1 MSAIAIITARGGSK
15 RIPRKNIKEFCGKP
29 IINYSIE
36 AALGSGIFD
45 EVMVST
51 DDEEIADIAKA
62 AGANVPFF
70 RSAETSSDTA
80 TTADVLLEVLDEYEK
95 RGQSF
100 EYGCCIYPTA
110 PFITA
115 RKLREAMDE
124 LVKSGAESIV
134 PMQEFSYPPQR
145 GLFIDDNGLVKML
158 HPEYAT
164 TRSQDL
170 QKQYHECGQFYI
182 FRNDAFRIQ
191 KDTTM
196 EKSIPYII
204 DPVESQD
211 IDNESDWLLAELK
224 YRFLTEQGIL
234 K

>member
-15 RIPRKNIKEFCGKP
+15 RIPRKNIKVFCGKP
-29 IINYSIE
+29 IIHYSIE
-36 AALGSGIFD
+36 AAIQSGIFD

-51 DDEEIADIAKA
+51 DDEEIAEIAKA
-62 AGANVPFF
+62 AGAKVPFF

-115 RKLREAMDE
+115 RKLKEAMDE

-145 GLFIDDNGLVKML
+145 GLFIDDKGLVKML
-158 HPEYAT
+158 HPEYAE

-170 QKQYHECGQFYI
+170 QTQYHECGQFYI

-204 DPVESQD
+204 SPVESQD

-234 K
+234 R

>member
-36 AALGSGIFD
+36 AALASGIFD

-51 DDEEIADIAKA
+51 DDEEIAEIAKK
-62 AGANVPFF
+62 AGAKVPFF
-70 RSAETSSDTA
+70 RSAETSNDTA

-95 RGQSF
+95 RGQSY

-110 PFITA
+110 PFVTA
-115 RKLREAMDE
+115 RKLKEAMDE

-145 GLFIDDNGLVKML
+145 GLFIDDKGLVKML

>member
-15 RIPRKNIKEFCGKP
+15 RIPRKNIRPFLGKP

-36 AALGSGIFD
+36 AALSSGIFE

-51 DDEEIADIAKA
+51 DDEEIAGIAMA
-62 AGANVPFF
+62 AGAKVPFM
-70 RSAETSSDTA
+70 RSEKTSSDTA
-80 TTADVLLEVLDEYEK
+80 TTADVLLEVLDKYEEIGK
-95 RGQSF
+95 SYT
-100 EYGCCIYPTA
+100 YGCCIYPTA
-110 PFITA
+110 PFVTA
-115 RKLREAMDE
+115 RKLKEAME
-124 LVKSGAESIV
+124 QLKESGAESIV

-145 GLFIDDNGLVKML
+145 GLFIDDEGLVKML
-158 HPEYAT
+158 HPEYAL

-182 FRNDAFRIQ
+182 FRNEAFRIQ

-224 YRFLTEQGIL
+224 YKFLIEQGIL